1 MIKLKSLISEQNDLA
16 GTETNKGN
24 VTGKGPQPMS
34 ITTSDGPDTKQNKPI
49 PLDDT
54 PKSMDKEYEEFLFKH
69 KAKFLEVLAKTRF
82 HRNPQ
87 VWREVSRLKPEI
99 DKLYRRVV
107 SHMTLQTVNEYR
119 DKILEIRKKWTP
131 FVRNAMADNIQ
142 NDFMRDQT
150 RTKVENMMTLASNYF
165 DDALGD
171 FIKGEVSRFE
181 PEMKKS
187 IELYSKIAAMST
199 PSPRRRY

>member
-1 MIKLKSLISEQNDLA
+1 MNFKESMRRFRTKNLSEQNDLA

-24 VTGKGPQPMS
+24 ITGKGPQPMS

-49 PLDDT
+49 PLDNT
-54 PKSMDKEYEEFLFKH
+54 PKSMDKEYEKLLFDH
-69 KAKFLEVLAKTRF
+69 KRVFLEVLAKTRF

-87 VWREVSRLKPEI
+87 VWREVKNLKPEI

-131 FVRNAMADNIQ
+131 FVRNAMSDNIE
-142 NDFMRDQT
+142 NDFLRNQI
-150 RTKVENMMTLASNYF
+150 RTKVENMMILASNAF
-165 DDALGD
+165 DDSLGD

-187 IELYSKIAAMST
+187 IQMYRKIASM
-199 PSPRRRY
+199 